1 MELFNVIANV
11 CSILGFVVA
20 VFATTKIIS
29 VQKVIKRNVKMD
41 VRGDRNISAGND
53 VNIRK

>member
-11 CSILGFVVA
+11 CSILGLVVA

-29 VQKVIKRNVKMD
+29 VQKVIKKNVKID
-41 VRGDRNISAGND
+41 VKGDGNINAGND

>member
-11 CSILGFVVA
+11 CSILGLVVA

-29 VQKVIKRNVKMD
+29 VQKVIKKNVKLD

>member
-29 VQKVIKRNVKMD
+29 VQKVIKKNVKMD